1 MQNRSRR
8 TPPHVTHTATMASTH
23 VQPLLGQE
31 DMTRELSLG
40 FDKIVKY
47 MQVREKDRS
56 TLRRRWLSAVAAPCL
71 V

>member
-1 MQNRSRR
+1 
-8 TPPHVTHTATMASTH
+8 MASTH

>member
-1 MQNRSRR
+1 
-8 TPPHVTHTATMASTH
+8 MASTH

-56 TLRRRWLSAVAAPCL
+56 TLRRRRDSRRRGQSLSPGQRTRARTGVWLWQ
-71 V
+71 